1 MIANYFYIMSDRVL
15 RLVCGLLA
23 NIMLVTYLAP
33 AELGTW
39 NYVLSLATI
48 AGAISIFSGLDAVV
62 IRDLAQ
68 ANPLERTRI
77 MGSVGYLRLLAGTV
91 AAVGSM
97 SFVAIYDWRLIHLII
112 IIVLSYFTQV
122 FHTLDYF
129 FQSQLV
135 PKYSALVLNIT
146 TAIGFAIKVGLMYF
160 GKLNLEL
167 LCWILVLESFL
178 VGVGYTVLVGWR
190 FPDVAPYRWSVNKP
204 LVRRYAGDG
213 LVLLGSGLV
222 SVFIARVS
230 IFQIDAAFDRASVAV
245 FGLFSL
251 VFESVLLVNYSLVN
265 TFFPRIIVQYIRPAA
280 YAKALHELVRR
291 QAVLWIS
298 LVSSIAV
305 MVYFG
310 NGLFIN
316 YLNPVYQQ
324 SLRMIILGLPVSALF
339 IINFNLLQFLIIP
352 SGNQRHQLARALLG
366 LTVMVSCNS
375 VLFTIGSVTTV
386 IGSLAMSQFAM
397 LAFTIYIFHKK
408 ILVLWR
414 ERVGEKV

>member
-1 MIANYFYIMSDRVL
+1 M
-15 RLVCGLLA
+15 
-23 NIMLVTYLAP
+23 
-33 AELGTW
+33 
-39 NYVLSLATI
+39 
-48 AGAISIFSGLDAVV
+48 
-62 IRDLAQ
+62 
-68 ANPLERTRI
+68 
-77 MGSVGYLRLLAGTV
+77 
-91 AAVGSM
+91 
-97 SFVAIYDWRLIHLII
+97 
-112 IIVLSYFTQV
+112 
-122 FHTLDYF
+122 
-129 FQSQLV
+129 
-135 PKYSALVLNIT
+135 
-146 TAIGFAIKVGLMYF
+146 
-160 GKLNLEL
+160 
-167 LCWILVLESFL
+167 
-178 VGVGYTVLVGWR
+178 
-190 FPDVAPYRWSVNKP
+190 
-204 LVRRYAGDG
+204 
-213 LVLLGSGLV
+213 
-222 SVFIARVS
+222 
-230 IFQIDAAFDRASVAV
+230 
-245 FGLFSL
+245 
-251 VFESVLLVNYSLVN
+251 FESVLLVNYSLVN